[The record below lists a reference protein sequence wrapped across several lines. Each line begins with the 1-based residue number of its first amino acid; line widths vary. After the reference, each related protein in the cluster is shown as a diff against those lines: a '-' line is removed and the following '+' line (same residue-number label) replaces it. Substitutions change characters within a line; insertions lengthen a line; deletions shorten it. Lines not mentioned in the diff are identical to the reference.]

1 MNIYEPLGM
10 KNTYHEWSLGYSVHT
25 TAYDL
30 AIMGQML
37 LQRGIY
43 DGEGISLNRPL
54 ISCYQLISS
63 RYMQTL
69 VLLTHGMRINL
80 EALEL

>member
-1 MNIYEPLGM
+1 MKYRYNGSSYELAGKVMELVTGKSVFRLFHEYLYEPLGM

-37 LQRGIY
+37 LHVSMMVSQ
-43 DGEGISLNRPL
+43 ISLNK
-54 ISCYQLISS
+54 
-63 RYMQTL
+63 
-69 VLLTHGMRINL
+69 
-80 EALEL
+80 